1 MKDIAFN
8 YMMLS
13 RLQMDCK
20 YYLGY
25 GNRNIKHLWGDT
37 VEEHIA
43 YMKELYNGF
52 SEDEKPEWITL
63 DDIENYEQEMMK
75 QD

>member
-13 RLQMDCK
+13 RLQLDCK
-20 YYLGY
+20 YYLGC
-25 GNRNIKHLWGDT
+25 GNRNKKHLWADT

-52 SEDEKPEWITL
+52 SEDEKPEWIT
-63 DDIENYEQEMMK
+63 
-75 QD
+75 

>member
-13 RLQMDCK
+13 RLQLDCK

-25 GNRNIKHLWGDT
+25 GNRNKKHLWADT